1 MNPKTFF
8 SKLDWA
14 SIAIWL
20 LLILIGWTNIFAS
33 IYDVEEGTLLDIFD
47 TSQRYGMQFIWIVG
61 SIILAITCLLINS
74 KFYSVFAWPIY
85 LVSMITLIAV
95 LILGVEVSGSKSW
108 FAIGG
113 FRLQPAEFAKIA
125 CALALAR
132 VMSVY
137 DFKLKTF
144 RGMATVFGIILLPP
158 ILIVLEHET
167 GLALI
172 FVAFFLVLYRE
183 GLSGWALIFG
193 LFTALLFILS
203 ILWEKIEVLILIVTA
218 CTLVY
223 LFISKQWRYIMGFA
237 ALFTALFLLLPNFIG
252 NRLNIHISSDY
263 WFLLLMAPFVLV
275 ACYYAFRSRIRSLW
289 VVILSLFAS
298 IIIVFSV
305 DYVINDVLQ
314 PHQRMRIHVLL
325 GMEEDLQ
332 GAGYNVHQSMVA
344 IGSGGFTG
352 KGFLNGTQTRYN
364 FVPEQT
370 TDFIFCTIGE
380 EWGFVG
386 SFVVII
392 LFLILFYRIILIAE
406 RQKDHFV
413 RIYGYCVA
421 SCFFIHF
428 FVNIGMTIGVMPVIG
443 IPLPFISYGGSSL
456 WAFTILLFVL
466 LKLDVSRW

>member
-8 SKLDWA
+8 TKLDWA

-20 LLILIGWTNIFAS
+20 LLILIGWANIFAS
-33 IYDVEEGTLLDIFD
+33 IYDVDEGTLLDIFD
-47 TSQRYGMQFIWIVG
+47 TSQRYGMQFIWIAG
-61 SIILAITCLLINS
+61 AIIIAIICLFINS

-85 LVSMITLIAV
+85 LVSMISLVAV
-95 LILGVEVSGSKSW
+95 LFLGVEISGSKSW
-108 FAIGG
+108 FAIGSL
-113 FRLQPAEFAKIA
+113 RLQPAEFAKIA

-144 RGMATVFGIILLPP
+144 SGMATVFGIILLPP
-158 ILIVLEHET
+158 ILIVLERET
-167 GLALI
+167 GLALV
-172 FVAFFLVLYRE
+172 FVTFFLVLYRE

-193 LFTALLFILS
+193 LFTVLLFILS
-203 ILWEKIEVLILIVTA
+203 ILWEKIEMLIFIVA
-218 CTLVY
+218 VCTTVY
-223 LFISKQWRYIMGFA
+223 LFISKQWRYIFGFA
-237 ALFTALFLLLPNFIG
+237 ALFTALFLLLPNFLE
-252 NRLNIHISSDY
+252 NRLNIHINSDY

-275 ACYYAFRSRIRSLW
+275 ACHYAFRSRIRALW

-298 IIIVFSV
+298 IVIVFSV

-344 IGSGGFTG
+344 IGSGGFMG

-380 EWGFVG
+380 EWGFLG
-386 SFVVII
+386 SFVVIA